1 MSVTRENYFSPEN
14 QMKYMGASQFK
25 AFARCS
31 AAALA
36 ELKGEYIREKTSAL
50 LVGSYVDAHFEGTLD
65 LFRGQNPEIFTK
77 GGDLKSEYRRAEEI
91 IARIERDP
99 MMMKYLSGQ
108 KQVIMTG
115 EIEGV
120 PFKIRMDSYHPG
132 AAVVDQKIMRDFED
146 VWLAGQGKLN
156 FIDAW
161 GYDTQGGIYTAIEA
175 QNSASHV
182 QLPFILAC
190 ATKEPTTDLALIS
203 IPQHKLDT
211 ALEIIK
217 ALAPQ
222 FDDIKKGI
230 IPPTRCESCD
240 YCKKTKVLS
249 RVVSYD
255 EMFETEDMAI

>member
-1 MSVTRENYFSPEN
+1 MSLTRENYFSPEN
-14 QMKYMGASQFK
+14 QMKYMGSSQFK
-25 AFARCS
+25 SFMKCS

-36 ELKGEYIREKTSAL
+36 EISGEYVREKTSAL

-65 LFRGQNPEIFTK
+65 LFKAHNPEIFTK
-77 GGDLKSEYRRAEEI
+77 GGDLKSQYRQAEEI

-99 MMMKYLSGQ
+99 MMMKYLSGK

-120 PFKIRMDSYHPG
+120 PFKIRIDSYHPG
-132 AAVVDQKIMRDFED
+132 AAVVDLKIMRDFED

-161 GYDTQGGIYTAIEA
+161 GYDAQGAIYTAIEA
-175 QNSASHV
+175 QNSQSGV
-182 QLPFILAC
+182 QLPFILSC

-211 ALEIIK
+211 ALEIVK
-217 ALAPQ
+217 AFAPT
-222 FDDIKKGI
+222 FNDIKHGI
-230 IPPTRCESCD
+230 IPPTRCEACD
-240 YCKKTKVLS
+240 YCKSTKVLN
-249 RVVSYD
+249 RVIDYD
-255 EMFETEDMAI
+255 EFFEMENAV